1 LVASVGSPP
10 VEQLVRSP
18 NASECLQ
25 PHGTSPPYI
34 ERRGAKRVC
43 SGVGVS
49 GSRLD
54 DFQVYGCYLAVTAR
68 LRLKGNL
75 LVFIKL
81 AQPGLFD
88 VADMHEHIVA
98 STLWLDEAETFLRI
112 EPLHCSTLGHGDVLL
127 VEMLNEHGYRDIA
140 GLSRNCSAVLTWQ

>member
-1 LVASVGSPP
+1 VPSAALGSAPIHRASGC
-10 VEQLVRSP
+10 EVRVQR
-18 NASECLQ
+18 CV
-25 PHGTSPPYI
+25 
-34 ERRGAKRVC
+34 RR
-43 SGVGVS
+43 

-54 DFQVYGCYLAVTAR
+54 DFQVYGCHLAVTAGFC
-68 LRLKGNL
+68 LEGNL

-88 VADMHEHIVA
+88 GADMHEHIVA